1 MQGLVRLG
9 ADMCISGK
17 QSCPMIAEYNFYN
30 DPASVETAP
39 FRIGDIKKE
48 KGLAGEHLG
57 APPYGYLRNPDDKTR
72 WLVDEEAA
80 ALSRQTTPH
89 NRSLRLTKCHSP

>member
-1 MQGLVRLG
+1 MS
-9 ADMCISGK
+9 ADI
-17 QSCPMIAEYNFYN
+17 
-30 DPASVETAP
+30 
-39 FRIGDIKKE
+39 E

-80 ALSRQTTPH
+80 VVVRRIFLLCMQGYGPTAIADMLWADKVLTP
-89 NRSLRLTKCHSP
+89 SAY